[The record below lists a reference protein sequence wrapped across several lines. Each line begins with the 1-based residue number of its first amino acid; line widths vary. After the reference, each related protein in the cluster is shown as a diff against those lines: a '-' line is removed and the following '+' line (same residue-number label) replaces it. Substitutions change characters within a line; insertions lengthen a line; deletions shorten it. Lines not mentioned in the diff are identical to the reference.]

1 MPSSVNTCCLRI
13 IPILNEL
20 DITICDFQ
28 FSFLVYWFGGQVVGG
43 NKKEKSASIE
53 IQLLADFRGV
63 RDEIRT
69 HTAQRPLPPQSSVST
84 NSTTR
89 TFGQVALNLSEKR
102 DSNPRPQPWQGCAL
116 PTELF
121 SRWATC
127 FFRDC
132 DAKVGIIFKLPKL
145 IGTFFAIIFNHY

>member
-13 IPILNEL
+13 IPILTEL

-84 NSTTR
+84 NFTTW
-89 TFGQVALNLSEKR
+89 ALLSR
-102 DSNPRPQPWQGCAL
+102 IN
-116 PTELF
+116 
-121 SRWATC
+121 
-127 FFRDC
+127 FREC
-132 DAKVGIIFKLPKL
+132 KYRHY
-145 IGTFFAIIFNHY
+145 FAIRKIFAEKTTKFAWGPPGSFCGGPGMLYLSVISLSR

>member
-13 IPILNEL
+13 IPILTEL
-20 DITICDFQ
+20 DITICDVK

-121 SRWATC
+121 SRLSIVC
-127 FFRDC
+127 LSNVRLD
-132 DAKVGIIFKLPKL
+132 
-145 IGTFFAIIFNHY
+145 IFNVLCV